1 MGGALIFGMDSKP
14 KCKVAPEPRTKIHE
28 LCYIQA
34 DEEEDIQVLAT
45 STEDGRIL
53 FYSTR
58 PADLVT
64 AEAVEGKDAPL
75 PSAKLIAQLGGKG
88 VGLSGRIKDF
98 TVLNV
103 GEGVSKEFIVV
114 AGGSDGAL
122 RLWRL
127 APKIWQRIVER
138 SSRLGSYWGRTR
150 QRIASHV

>member
-1 MGGALIFGMDSKP
+1 MG
-14 KCKVAPEPRTKIHE
+14 
-28 LCYIQA
+28 
-34 DEEEDIQVLAT
+34 
-45 STEDGRIL
+45 
-53 FYSTR
+53 
-58 PADLVT
+58 DLVT

-127 APKIWQRIVER
+127 APKDLAKNSITCLKAFVMLPKMEGAEDEEIEDFEG
-138 SSRLGSYWGRTR
+138 LGDD
-150 QRIASHV
+150 